1 MFTGLVEERGT
12 LAARIESGAPSVGAR
27 LRIRC
32 AMGPLALGE
41 SISVDGVCLTVVTIT
56 PDGFEAEASAET
68 LSRTTLGSVA
78 VAGPVNLERAMQ
90 LGGRMGGHM
99 VTGHVDAPGELLE
112 KTSVGT
118 STKMVF
124 RFPPTL
130 ARFIAEKGS
139 ITVSGVSLTV
149 NGAFADRFDVVIIPH
164 TAEVTTLG
172 ALVPGSRVNL
182 EVDILAR
189 YVLRAATITET

>member
-1 MFTGLVEERGT
+1 
-12 LAARIESGAPSVGAR
+12 
-27 LRIRC
+27 
-32 AMGPLALGE
+32 MGPLALGE
-41 SISVDGVCLTVVTIT
+41 SISVDGCCLTVVTIHD
-56 PDGFEAEASAET
+56 DGFEAEASAET
-68 LSRTTLGSVA
+68 LARTTLGSILVGGA
-78 VAGPVNLERAMQ
+78 VNLERAMQ

-99 VTGHVDAPGELLE
+99 VTGHIDAPGALVE
-112 KTSVGT
+112 KVAVGT

-124 RFPPTL
+124 GFPPAL

-149 NGAFADRFDVVIIPH
+149 NGVSADRFDVVIIPH

-189 YVLRAATITET
+189 YVLRAATVA